1 MLKTNFEL
9 KKILLLRIYFFMIKH
24 FFFIIIIFSCGLV
37 HSQNNWIKSK
47 NKIKIPF
54 ELTHNLI
61 IIDVN
66 FNGTPLK
73 MILDTG
79 ASNNI
84 IFSVSDND
92 SLVMNNVNKIRIAG
106 AGNSESIEG
115 YLSKKNTL
123 TIKEYKTNDF
133 EVVFATNQDIS
144 IVNKLGITINGIL
157 GSSFFRDN
165 LVEINYQTKKIII
178 HKTTDSTLKKIK
190 RKYNS
195 AKVEINKNRPYILL
209 KTKINNYNHS
219 LNLLF
224 DTGLGDGL
232 WLFENDTIQCN
243 SNFFIDFLG
252 RGLTGDISGKRSRV
266 DEVFL
271 ENLVL
276 QNVLVSYPEISF
288 FEDMKMH
295 KTRNGSLGGE
305 ITKRFNWFLD
315 YENQTFYF
323 KKNTL
328 FDLPFEYNMSG
339 IEVQHA
345 GSQWVKEEIRDNPPN
360 ASINANEF
368 IFENSNLRFNY
379 KYELKPI
386 FEIYMVRENSPAAKA
401 GIQKGDKIVKINNR
415 ASQYLTIQNITNLF
429 QSENGKQI
437 KLTVERNGAK
447 IDYEFNLEKVL

>member
-1 MLKTNFEL
+1 
-9 KKILLLRIYFFMIKH
+9 MIKH
-24 FFFIIIIFSCGLV
+24 FFFIITIFSCGLV

-115 YLSKKNTL
+115 YLSKNNSL

-178 HKTTDSTLKKIK
+178 HKKTDSTLKKIK

-209 KTKINNYNHS
+209 KTKINNHNHS

-243 SNFFIDFLG
+243 SNYFIDFLG

-288 FEDMKMH
+288 FEDIKMH

-345 GSQWVKEEIRDNPPN
+345 GSQWIKEEVSDNSSAIP
-360 ASINANEF
+360 IKVNEF
-368 IFENSNLRFNY
+368 NFDNSNAKFNY

-386 FEIYMVRENSPAAKA
+386 FEIYAVRVNSSAAKA
-401 GIQKGDKIVKINNR
+401 GLKVGDKILKINNKSTNR
-415 ASQYLTIQNITNLF
+415 LNIQSITNLF
-429 QSENGKQI
+429 QSEDGKI
-437 KLTVERNGAK
+437 INITIERNGEK
-447 IDYEFNLEKVL
+447 LNYQFSLEKVL

>member
-24 FFFIIIIFSCGLV
+24 FFFIITIFSCGLV
-37 HSQNNWIKSK
+37 HSQNNWVKSK

-115 YLSKKNTL
+115 YLSKNNSL

-178 HKTTDSTLKKIK
+178 HKKTDSTLKKIK

-209 KTKINNYNHS
+209 KTKINNHNHS

-243 SNFFIDFLG
+243 SNYFIDFLG

-288 FEDMKMH
+288 FEDIKMH

-345 GSQWVKEEIRDNPPN
+345 GSQWIKEEVSDNSSAIP
-360 ASINANEF
+360 IKVNEF
-368 IFENSNLRFNY
+368 NFDNSNAKFNY

-386 FEIYMVRENSPAAKA
+386 FEIYAVRVNSSAAKA
-401 GIQKGDKIVKINNR
+401 GLKVGDKILKINNKSTNR
-415 ASQYLTIQNITNLF
+415 LNIQSITNLF
-429 QSENGKQI
+429 QSEDGKI
-437 KLTVERNGAK
+437 INITIERNGEK
-447 IDYEFNLEKVL
+447 LNYQFSLEKVL

>member
-1 MLKTNFEL
+1 
-9 KKILLLRIYFFMIKH
+9 MIKH
-24 FFFIIIIFSCGLV
+24 FFFIITIFSCGLV

-115 YLSKKNTL
+115 YLSKNNSL

-178 HKTTDSTLKKIK
+178 HKKTDSTLKKIK

-209 KTKINNYNHS
+209 KTKINNHNHS

-243 SNFFIDFLG
+243 SNYFIDFLG

-328 FDLPFEYNMSG
+328 FNLPFEYNMSG

-345 GSQWVKEEIRDNPPN
+345 GSQWIKEEVSDNSSAIP
-360 ASINANEF
+360 IKVNEF
-368 IFENSNLRFNY
+368 NFDNSNAKFNY

-386 FEIYMVRENSPAAKA
+386 FEIYAVRVNSSAAKA
-401 GIQKGDKIVKINNR
+401 GLKVGDKILKINNKSTNR
-415 ASQYLTIQNITNLF
+415 LNIQSITNLF
-429 QSENGKQI
+429 QSEDGKI
-437 KLTVERNGAK
+437 INITIERNGEK
-447 IDYEFNLEKVL
+447 LNYQFSLEKVL